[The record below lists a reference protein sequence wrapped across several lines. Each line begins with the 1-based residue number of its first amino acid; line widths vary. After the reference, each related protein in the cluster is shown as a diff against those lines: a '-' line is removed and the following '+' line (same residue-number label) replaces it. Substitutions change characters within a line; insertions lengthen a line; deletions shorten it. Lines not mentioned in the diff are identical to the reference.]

1 MRFPIDNITATAPTD
16 DWFILAQDTLVAL
29 EAAADDGMQRTRGAV
44 NWAPAAVAVR
54 LLLRACDNL
63 AAVSLLT
70 ERGLVAEGRTLAR
83 SLIENS
89 FAVAALHR
97 KPGEYVEQLKAD
109 SERSRR
115 NQAEFILHSMPDSEA
130 DRSRLRQPVER
141 IDKSLKLI
149 SQKALALDGPLKD
162 QYLGYQR
169 LSDDAAHVT
178 ARSLQRHVQLTEGG
192 WHYRRQAGTEEE
204 NAATLHYA
212 VMAALGVGIGV
223 TEYLKADGC
232 NAAFAPLC
240 DRFRALPPVA
250 TI

>member
-1 MRFPIDNITATAPTD
+1 MADPIDNVATARTD
-16 DWFILAQDTLVAL
+16 AWFVLAHDTLAAL
-29 EAAADDGMQRTRGAV
+29 ETAADDGIQRTHGAG
-44 NWAPAAVAVR
+44 NWAPVAVAVR
-54 LLLRACDNL
+54 LLLRACGNL
-63 AAVSLLT
+63 AGVILLT
-70 ERGLVAEGRTLAR
+70 EHGLVAEGRTLAR

-97 KPGEYVEQLKAD
+97 TPGEYVEQLKAD

-115 NQAEFILHSMPDSEA
+115 NQAEFILNSMPDGGA
-130 DRSRLRQPVER
+130 DRSRLRQAVDR

-149 SQKALALDGPLKD
+149 NQKALALDGPLKD

-178 ARSLQRHVQLTEGG
+178 ARSLQRHVQLTKGG
-192 WHYRRQAGTEEE
+192 WHYRRQAGTQEEH
-204 NAATLHYA
+204 AATLHYA

-223 TEYLKADGC
+223 TDHLKADGC

-240 DRFRALPPVA
+240 DRFRAMPPVA